1 MLNLPN
7 RLTILRIL
15 MAPVIVILVVYRMPA
30 WALAAFCVAALTDAL
45 DGFIARTRG
54 QRTELGRI
62 LDPLADKLLLT
73 SAFVALAAL
82 GEVRRWLAI
91 IVVSRD
97 LILVGGSLLTY
108 VLLGKLTVSP
118 SPLGKA
124 TTGLQLALVIAAVL
138 DDLWVGAARGLPLLT
153 WATAA
158 ATVLSGLDYVVRG
171 SRALAGEA

>member
-1 MLNLPN
+1 VLNLPN

-15 MAPVIVILVVYRMPA
+15 MAPVIVICVVYRRPA
-30 WALAAFCVAALTDAL
+30 WALGLLCAAALTDAL

-73 SAFVALAAL
+73 SAFVALAVL
-82 GEVRRWLAI
+82 GEIRRWLAI

-108 VLLGKLTVSP
+108 LLLGKLRVAP

-138 DDLWVGAARGLPLLT
+138 DDLLPGAAPGLRILT

-158 ATVLSGLDYVVRG
+158 ATVASGLDYVVRG
-171 SRALAGEA
+171 SRALAAEA

>member
-15 MAPVIVILVVYRMPA
+15 MAPVIVILVVYRMPG
-30 WALAAFCVAALTDAL
+30 WTLAAFSIAALTDAL

-82 GEVRRWLAI
+82 GEIRRWLAI

-97 LILVGGSLLTY
+97 LILVGGSLLNY
-108 VLLGKLTVSP
+108 LLLGKLRVSP
-118 SPLGKA
+118 SPLGKL
-124 TTGLQLALVIAAVL
+124 TTGLQFALVIAAVL
-138 DDLWVGAARGLPLLT
+138 DDLWPGAARGLPLLT

-171 SRALAGEA
+171 SRALAAEA